1 METEDKELG
10 TCLATLEGHSS
21 IVQCIHQL
29 KDGRLISGSWDHTI
43 RIWDMTQDPP
53 VALKTL
59 RGHRSY
65 ISCLLE
71 LSDGCILSGSYD
83 KTIKMWDVTQGD
95 NPGIG
100 LDWILNTVSYFWDPS
115 ARMCVQTMTG
125 HSDYV
130 WCMLQLADGR
140 IMSGSKDS
148 SIKIW
153 ELGSGNCDKTLTGHQ
168 SIVQCILQLQD
179 GRVVSGSNDHSIKV
193 WDVIL
198 GVCLTT
204 LSGHTDW
211 VRCNFLQVS

>member
-10 TCLATLEGHSS
+10 ICLATLEGHSS

-29 KDGRLISGSWDHTI
+29 KDGRLISGSWDNTI
-43 RIWDMTQDPP
+43 RIWDTSQQPP
-53 VALKTL
+53 VVVKTL

-71 LSDGCILSGSYD
+71 LSDGRILSGSYD
-83 KTIKMWDVTQGD
+83 KTIKAWDATSEDSHGF
-95 NPGIG
+95 G
-100 LDWILNTVSYFWDPS
+100 LEWIVKTVSDFWDPY
-115 ARMCVQTMTG
+115 ARFCLQTMTG
-125 HSDYV
+125 HSDYI

-140 IMSGSKDS
+140 IISGSKDCK
-148 SIKIW
+148 IKIW
-153 ELGSGNCDKTLTGHQ
+153 ESGSGNCVKTLIGHQ
-168 SIVQCILQLQD
+168 DIVQCIFQLQD

-193 WDVIL
+193 WDVNL
-198 GVCLTT
+198 GVCLIT